1 LKNLEN
7 ELLLCHAY
15 GITRTE
21 LHTHPARYNDQDTR
35 YKELINR
42 RQKHEPIAYIIGNQP
57 FLGLDIIVT
66 PDVLIPR
73 PETEYMTNLVIKK
86 AVSRMPLAKIAD
98 IGTGS
103 GCIAVALAKYLPES
117 FIYAID
123 SSEKALEVAEANA
136 KKHDVLDRIKFLK
149 GHLLEPLK
157 EKVDLII
164 SNPPYIPTSDIPSLM
179 PDVRDFEPISALD
192 GGPDGL
198 QYIRELIS
206 VLSSQSSDLILEFGF
221 NQAPAV
227 LELARQ
233 KFPQAEMIKDQFGL
247 ERFLCYT
254 Q

>member
-1 LKNLEN
+1 MKNLEN
-7 ELLLCHAY
+7 ELLLCHAF

-21 LHTHPARYNDQDTR
+21 LHTHPERYNNQDTR
-35 YKELINR
+35 YKQLLNR

-73 PETEYMTNLVIKK
+73 PETEYMVDLVIKK
-86 AVSRMPLAKIAD
+86 VLGHRSYVKIAD
-98 IGTGS
+98 VGTGS
-103 GCIAVALAKYLPES
+103 GCIAVALAKYLPDS
-117 FIYAID
+117 FVYAID
-123 SSEKALEVAEANA
+123 SSEKALEVAKANA
-136 KKHDVLDRIKFLK
+136 KKHGVLDRIKFLK

-157 EKVDLII
+157 EQVDLII
-164 SNPPYIPTSDIPSLM
+164 SNPPYIPTSDLRSLM
-179 PDVRDFEPISALD
+179 PDVRDYEPISALD

-198 QYIRELIS
+198 TYIRELINLIPRTS
-206 VLSSQSSDLILEFGF
+206 HLILEFGF

-227 LELARQ
+227 LALARH
-233 KFPQAEMIKDQFGL
+233 KFPQAEIIKDQFGI